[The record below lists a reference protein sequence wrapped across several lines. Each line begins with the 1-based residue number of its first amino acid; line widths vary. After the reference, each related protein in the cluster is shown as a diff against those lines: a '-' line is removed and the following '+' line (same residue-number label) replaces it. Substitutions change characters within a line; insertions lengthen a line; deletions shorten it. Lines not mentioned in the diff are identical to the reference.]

1 MTATANIP
9 APKATSKTTKTSKT
23 RNTSKT
29 KPVTPLYG
37 RSRRIAAQH
46 EFSGTVTKT
55 QVAIFLKT
63 HEACVDRM
71 VRNGDFLRPLKIG
84 TATRWRAE
92 DVIAFV
98 AQAAAAAASTPKP
111 VAKK

>member
-9 APKATSKTTKTSKT
+9 APKATKTTKTTKTSKA
-23 RNTSKT
+23 KKA

-55 QVAIFLKT
+55 QVAIYLKT

-71 VRNGDFLRPLKIG
+71 VRNGAFPPPLKIG